1 MSQPST
7 SATGQALSASDA
19 SFEEPLATRTDS
31 ANASP
36 QNQKYDLDVM
46 NTDDA
51 PSSNSF
57 RRKYYMIALSWLKLI
72 INDPANKEAMVK
84 LNWVNEKLIA
94 RNKKD
99 ELSENDEKKFIIDV
113 NWFTST
119 SSLHKSWEE
128 KLQKDSKDKIDAR
141 KQLVK
146 IIDNVQKKCRKENYS
161 KNWLSQASIESTSS
175 SSNVASQAVDLQSK
189 LAKSQNQSFFSSSD
203 VTQRDSA
210 KRKSVFFDNIK
221 SEENDQSMKEQIFL
235 RLDESSDQND
245 DENND
250 FESSLITRQNFE
262 KGLNDE
268 SDELKEWSN
277 KRNVKIIRYESRN
290 ALVYMW
296 RSDTIDESEKR
307 SEQNISKLRRSED
320 KLRNSYKYKSKNLM
334 SIQDVCWRWNIDEYF
349 DEEDSFRVDLID
361 LANIIK
367 STRFKNTLVKVVW
380 DDDVK
385 TWETRTAVR
394 RLWSKDSKVVDKQI
408 YNNACFCIDRYLQ
421 VVERKRSALSR
432 SPTLS
437 FDRRQQNSKSRKS
450 VSAPSKT
457 RSQTKAKLS
466 RGAQKKVLLIES
478 SDQENAKMSKQKYLT
493 MTKEAL
499 SKNLTSQDFANLAKG
514 YDLYVRQSQK
524 DESQEDESQ
533 KDEFDSEEY

>member
-1 MSQPST
+1 MNT
-7 SATGQALSASDA
+7 NDA
-19 SFEEPLATRTDS
+19 S
-31 ANASP
+31 
-36 QNQKYDLDVM
+36 
-46 NTDDA
+46 
-51 PSSNSF
+51 SSNSF

-72 INDPANKEAMVK
+72 INDPANKETMIK

-94 RNKKD
+94 RNKKN

-421 VVERKRSALSR
+421 IVEKKRFALSR
-432 SPTLS
+432 SSTSS

-450 VSAPSKT
+450 INAFSET
-457 RSQTKAKLS
+457 RNQTKVKLS
-466 RGAQKKVLLIES
+466 KEAQKKVFLIENF
-478 SDQENAKMSKQKYLT
+478 DQENAKMSKQKYLI
-493 MTKEAL
+493 MTKELL
-499 SKNLTSQDFANLAKG
+499 SKNLTSQDFANLVKS

-533 KDEFDSEEY
+533 KDEFDSEKY